1 MLTKIELCDFK
12 CFDNLK
18 LPLANLTLLS
28 GANASGKSSVLQAL
42 VLLNQTMR
50 DHEWSRRLLLNGDT
64 IKLGMVGDI
73 VDKVNG
79 RRTIGIGLTDDE
91 QRYHWEFSGERS
103 EMSMGVDSVVFNGR
117 RIEEFSMLQYLLPPQ
132 VNNDPVNVVKMAG
145 SPDTQSRLSL
155 SFRLRGLTYI
165 TAERI
170 GPREFYTIE
179 ETAIV
184 VGASGEHAI
193 SILHLGRD
201 ENVIEGLVLEG
212 VPKTR
217 LHQVQAR
224 MRQFFP
230 GCGLAVQP
238 VPQANA
244 VTLGLR
250 TSDDTDF
257 HRPIHIGFG
266 LTQILPI
273 VVAALSANQGDIILI
288 ENPEVHLHPAG
299 QALMGQFLADVA
311 RTGIQ
316 VIVETHSDHILNGIR
331 RSVKAG
337 NLSPS
342 GVAIHFFRP
351 RTSRVEKSPTLN
363 AERPLAC
370 ESAQVISP
378 ILDAT
383 GNIDLWPEGFF
394 DQFDKDLN
402 YFAGWGD

>member
-1 MLTKIELCDFK
+1 MLKKMELYDFK
-12 CFDNLK
+12 CFDTLK

-28 GANASGKSSVLQAL
+28 GANASGKSSILQAL

-50 DHEWSRRLLLNGDT
+50 DHEWSDRLLLNGNT
-64 IKLGMVGDI
+64 INLGTVGDI

-79 RRTIGIGLTDDE
+79 RRNIGLALVDGE
-91 QRYHWEFSGERS
+91 QRYHWTFSGDRS
-103 EMSMGVDSVVFNGR
+103 EMSMKVDSVAFNDKP
-117 RIEEFSMLQYLLPPQ
+117 IDDFPMLQYLLPPQ
-132 VNNDPVNVVKMAG
+132 VNRDETNSIKFEDG
-145 SPDTQSRLSL
+145 IGLRQLRSSL

-170 GPREFYTIE
+170 GPREFYTID
-179 ETAIV
+179 ETAKA

-193 SILHLGRD
+193 SVLHLGRD
-201 ENVIEGLVLEG
+201 ETVIDGLLIEG

-230 GCGLAVQP
+230 GCGLDVQP

-250 TSDDTDF
+250 TSEDTDF

-273 VVAALSANQGDIILI
+273 IVAAVSAKPEDLLLI

-299 QALMGQFLADVA
+299 QAQMGQFLAEVA
-311 RTGIQ
+311 RAGVQ
-316 VIVETHSDHILNGIR
+316 VILETHSDHILNGIR
-331 RSVKAG
+331 RAVKG
-337 NLSPS
+337 KRLQPEQ
-342 GVAIHFFRP
+342 VALHFFRP
-351 RTSRVEKSPTLN
+351 RNTAFKKS
-363 AERPLAC
+363 ERN
-370 ESAQVISP
+370 ESIPAQAQVISP
-378 ILDAT
+378 QLGAD
-383 GNIDLWPEGFF
+383 GGIDFWPEGFF
-394 DQFDKDLN
+394 DQFDRDLN
-402 YFAGWGD
+402 YFAGWGE

>member
-1 MLTKIELCDFK
+1 MLKKIELYDFK
-12 CFDNLK
+12 CFHALK
-18 LPLANLTLLS
+18 LPLKNLTLLS
-28 GANASGKSSVLQAL
+28 GANASGKSSILQVL

-50 DHEWSRRLLLNGDT
+50 DHEWSNRLLLNGKT
-64 IKLGMVGDI
+64 LNLGTVGDI

-79 RRTIGIGLTDDE
+79 RRTIGVALVDGD
-91 QRYHWEFSGERS
+91 QRYQWEFSGDRS
-103 EMSMGVDSVVFNGR
+103 EMSMNVDSILFNGTR
-117 RIEEFSMLQYLLPPQ
+117 VENYPMLQYLLPPQ
-132 VNNDPVNVVKMAG
+132 VNSDPANSKEWSG
-145 SPDTQSRLSL
+145 GNSLQSRSALSY
-155 SFRLRGLTYI
+155 RLRGLTYI

-170 GPREFYTIE
+170 GPREFYSIDEMAST
-179 ETAIV
+179 

-193 SILHLGRD
+193 SVLHLGRD
-201 ENVIEGLVLEG
+201 ENVIEDLVLQD

-230 GCGLAVQP
+230 GCGIDVQP

-273 VVAALSANQGDIILI
+273 VVAALSASPGDILLI

-299 QALMGQFLADVA
+299 QAQMGLFLADVA
-311 RTGIQ
+311 RVGVQ
-316 VIVETHSDHILNGIR
+316 VIIETHSDHILNGIR
-331 RSVKAG
+331 RAVKG
-337 NLSPS
+337 GQLKPEQ
-342 GVAIHFFRP
+342 VALHFFR
-351 RTSRVEKSPTLN
+351 SRGITGEGDIRDGNIESPVQ
-363 AERPLAC
+363 
-370 ESAQVISP
+370 AQVVSP
-378 ILDAT
+378 QLGGD
-383 GNIDLWPEGFF
+383 GGVDLWPEGFF

-402 YFAGWGD
+402 YFAGWGN